1 MQTWGKSLPPK
12 RCLSYSFCSMSDVV
26 EYLNFLAIQLL
37 RTVAGRKTKENYF
50 ILNYQ
55 FYL

>member
-1 MQTWGKSLPPK
+1 MQTWGKSLPTK
-12 RCLSYSFCSMSDVV
+12 RCLLYSFCSISDVV

-50 ILNYQ
+50 ILNY
-55 FYL
+55 